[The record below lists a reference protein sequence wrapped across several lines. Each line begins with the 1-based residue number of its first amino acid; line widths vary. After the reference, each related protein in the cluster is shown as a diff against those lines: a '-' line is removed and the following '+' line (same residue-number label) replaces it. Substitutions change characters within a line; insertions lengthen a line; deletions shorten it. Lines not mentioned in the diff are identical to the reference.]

1 MISNKKLKQTFSLVL
16 FFISGGIL
24 LSTMAPTVSF
34 WDCGEFITCIAKL
47 EVGHPPG
54 APFYLLLA
62 KLFTLFASDASQIA
76 YWSNLL
82 SVVSSA
88 GTIVLLFLTLVLIL
102 SRLFPE
108 DLKSTKKYLNILI
121 PSFIG
126 ALSFS
131 FTDTFWFSAV
141 ESEVYA
147 LSIFFTALVIWAV
160 FKWEESFEQERK
172 NTVRWLI
179 FISYLIGLSTGVH
192 LLNLLAIPVIFQIV
206 WFRYYEFTWKKF
218 FVSLGYG
225 LIILGVILFG
235 FIQNGLWF
243 AKKLEL
249 FLVNGLGAPFNSG
262 LILFFALLFGGL
274 FYGIFRTMK
283 KKPVL
288 HFILLNVLVYFI
300 GYSSY
305 ALIIIRANVDTPINL
320 NNPSNVFALE
330 SFLNREQ
337 YGDKPLLY
345 GPFYGAKSTGIT
357 YKTAYRPAGN
367 KYEEFKKSDKFTYA
381 DKDKVLFPRMFS
393 NQQRH
398 IYGYSQWA
406 DVPVHSTKPPTLM
419 QNIKFLFNYQLGF
432 MYFRYFMWNFS
443 GRQNDEQGNGSPLR
457 GNWKTGIKALDA
469 ARLGNRDVLS
479 FAEESSKANNKYYL
493 LPFIFGILGIVFL
506 STLGKKGN
514 HYLREILLLLLITG
528 PGIVLYLNQT
538 PFEPRERDY
547 AFVGSFFAY
556 AIFIGLGVY
565 GFVRYA
571 RDLHKSSFTGILAAV
586 LSFLALPGLLL
597 MNNYD
602 DHNRSKR
609 YLALTSAKSYLNS
622 CKKGSILFTYGDND
636 TYPLWYAQ
644 EVENVRPDL
653 RVVNYGLMG
662 ADWCV
667 MQLYNKVN
675 DAPAFALTIPKER
688 YKEGDL
694 DNALL
699 LDKTK
704 EYADLKKVIRFIGSN
719 KNETKL
725 PLQNGKFIDYSPTK
739 NFIID
744 NGDSI
749 ITKWRDPKQVLYKND
764 IVLLDLL
771 SNGLTKR
778 PVYFTVGSA
787 PDIYNG
793 LEYNI
798 ERYSTVLKL
807 TPGTAPDSAKKYIVT
822 GEMLDD
828 YLTKVDFGT
837 KGDAYYDYFSRSTF
851 DVIRYRTTIDV
862 LLAKLLNEGRKYDAV
877 KVIEKSLREYPI
889 ETAPYHDGNI
899 DFVRFMWL
907 AGMRSEADKYFEL
920 LTNIHLH
927 NLKFFASQDDRF
939 LSLISYDMR
948 EEMSF
953 EKMLKDALKQCRQDN
968 LLNRIDHFYSQTGKK
983 SS

>member
-1 MISNKKLKQTFSLVL
+1 MFTNKNLKQIFSVVL
-16 FFISGGIL
+16 FLISGGIL

-34 WDCGEFITCIAKL
+34 WDCGEFITCITKL

-62 KLFTLFASDASQIA
+62 KLFTLFAPDPSQIA

-82 SVVSSA
+82 SVAASA

-102 SRLFPE
+102 SRLFPGE
-108 DLKSTKKYLNILI
+108 LQTTKKYLNILL

-147 LSIFFTALVIWAV
+147 LSIFFTALVIWAA
-160 FKWEESFEQERK
+160 FKWEESFVREKK
-172 NTVRWLI
+172 NAVRWLI
-179 FISYLIGLSTGVH
+179 FISYLMGLSTGVH

-206 WFRYYEFTWKKF
+206 WFRYNEFSWKSF

-225 LIILGVILFG
+225 LLILGVILFG

-249 FLVNGLGAPFNSG
+249 FLVNGMGAPFNSG

-274 FYGIFRTMK
+274 FYGIFRTLN
-283 KKPVL
+283 KKPAV

-305 ALIIIRANVDTPINL
+305 ALIIIRANADTPINL

-337 YGDKPLLY
+337 YGDRPLLY

-357 YKTAYRPAGN
+357 YKTDYRPAGD

-381 DKDKVLFPRMFS
+381 DKDKMLFPRMFS

-398 IYGYSQWA
+398 IYGYNQWA
-406 DVPVHSTKPPTLM
+406 GVPVNATKPPTFM
-419 QNIKFLFNYQLGF
+419 QNLKFLMNYQLGF

-443 GRQNDEQGNGSPLR
+443 GRQNDEQGRGGPLR

-469 ARLGNRDVLS
+469 PRLGNRDVLS
-479 FAEESSKANNKYYL
+479 YTEESSKANNKYFL

-506 STLGKKGN
+506 STEGKKGN

-547 AFVGSFFAY
+547 AFVGSFYAY
-556 AIFIGLGVY
+556 AVFIGLGVY
-565 GFVRYA
+565 GFIRYA
-571 RDLHKSSFTGILAAV
+571 RNIHKSSFTAVLAGV

-597 MNNYD
+597 VNNYD

-609 YLALTSAKSYLNS
+609 HLALTSAKSYLNS
-622 CKKGSILFTYGDND
+622 CKTGSVLFTYGDND

-675 DAPAFALTIPKER
+675 DAPAFALNIPKNR
-688 YKEGDL
+688 YRDGDL

-699 LDKTK
+699 LDKSK
-704 EYADLKKVIRFIGSN
+704 EYADLKKVVRFIGSN
-719 KNETKL
+719 RQETKL
-725 PLQNGKFIDYSPTK
+725 PLQNGKFIDFSPTR
-739 NFIID
+739 NFIVD
-744 NGDSI
+744 NGDSVF
-749 ITKWRDPKQVLYKND
+749 TRWHDPKQVLYKND
-764 IVLLDLL
+764 IVFMDLL
-771 SNGLTKR
+771 SNGLKDR
-778 PVYFTVGSA
+778 PVYLTVGSA
-787 PDIYNG
+787 PDIYKG
-793 LEYNI
+793 LEPHI
-798 ERYSTVLKL
+798 EQYSTVLKL
-807 TPGTAPDSAKKYIVT
+807 TPGTAPDSANKYIVT
-822 GEMLDD
+822 NDMLDD

-851 DVIRYRTTIDV
+851 DIIRYRLSVDV
-862 LLAKLLNEGRKYDAV
+862 LLSKLLEEGRESDAV

-889 ETAPYHDGNI
+889 ETEPYHSGNI
-899 DFVRFMWL
+899 DFVKLMWM
-907 AGMRSEADKYFEL
+907 AGMKSGAEKHFTF
-920 LTNIHLH
+920 LTNVHLH
-927 NLKFFASQDDRF
+927 NIRFFASQDKNF
-939 LSLISYDMR
+939 LSLISYDVE
-948 EEMSF
+948 EEMRYG
-953 EKMLKDALKQCRQDN
+953 KKLRDVLQQCGQKD
-968 LLNRIDHFYSQTGKK
+968 LLNRINSFYQK
-983 SS
+983 